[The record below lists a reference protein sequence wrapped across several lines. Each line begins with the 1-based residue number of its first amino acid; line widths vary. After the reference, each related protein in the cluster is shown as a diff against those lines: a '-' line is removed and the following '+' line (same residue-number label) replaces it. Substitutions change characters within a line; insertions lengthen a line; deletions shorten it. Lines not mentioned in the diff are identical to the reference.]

1 MQIYSYWRKVYAPT
15 EKQIVSYEQLPQIGD
30 ASFLKKPA
38 VLKVNGGLGTTMGE
52 HCLIYITST
61 LTYNNLDMG
70 EAKSAFEVQND
81 LTFLDIIIQ
90 QLEHL
95 NTTEPVE
102 VPLFL
107 VTSFNTEEDTLR
119 VV

>member
-1 MQIYSYWRKVYAPT
+1 M
-15 EKQIVSYEQLPQIGD
+15 
-30 ASFLKKPA
+30 
-38 VLKVNGGLGTTMGE
+38 GG
-52 HCLIYITST
+52 
-61 LTYNNLDMG
+61 
-70 EAKSAFEVQND
+70 AKSALEVQND